1 MLESLRS
8 TLALYHAR
16 AMSASRRMVQDMAV
30 GRGLDKHDVRMAS
43 RYMGLAEHTQ
53 RQIAVLEAD
62 AVTWSPAPGDGSVF
76 I

>member
-1 MLESLRS
+1 MLESLRAS
-8 TLALYHAR
+8 LALYRAR
-16 AMSASRRMVQDMAV
+16 MDSAARRIVQDAAI
-30 GRGLDKHDVRMAS
+30 GRRPERHDVRLTE